1 MTLSLF
7 WSRYTLELQE
17 QHLREVDAF
26 YHYLIARERWNWLLA
41 KIPEQDQIKILC
53 GHNHGKDAW
62 TCRTW
67 FDHMLEW
74 IKANKPPAVYD
85 AVVDKIHMIEE
96 KPIEE
101 LEKQAAVTF
110 RRKNWKNSIV
120 PVIFNAWRH
129 RIKYP
134 KVSK

>member
-53 GHNHGKDAW
+53 GHNHG
-62 TCRTW
+62 R
-67 FDHMLEW
+67 L
-74 IKANKPPAVYD
+74 
-85 AVVDKIHMIEE
+85 
-96 KPIEE
+96 
-101 LEKQAAVTF
+101 
-110 RRKNWKNSIV
+110 
-120 PVIFNAWRH
+120 
-129 RIKYP
+129 
-134 KVSK
+134 